1 MPVDGPTVMCAVGDP
16 VQAVYAFRGADPDSM
31 DRLADLFQ
39 AKRLRLTYCFR
50 CPRRMTFLAS
60 QINHT
65 IRPAPKAFV
74 GTLSL
79 RVTAR
84 PFDTVLELLEPKP
97 PEASVVF
104 LARGNAI
111 LLEFLQH
118 LYFLSDA
125 PVVHWISPGVARI
138 LDGVVHDLTLAHT
151 PVRTYL
157 QHLRTTHTAS
167 PVDRTLLHILE
178 LSVKIDGPQKVVSM
192 APFLMWMTDVLAA
205 SSNVNPRLRLATV
218 HAIKGQDTDGRGTV
232 RARTSGHNTN
242 TSCSMSLLPLS
253 PCP

>member
-1 MPVDGPTVMCAVGDP
+1 MCAVGDP

-31 DRLADLFQ
+31 DRLSDLFQ

-60 QINHT
+60 QINQS
-65 IRPAPKAFV
+65 IRPAPNAVV
-74 GTLSL
+74 GKLSL
-79 RVTAR
+79 RITAR
-84 PFDTVLELLEPKP
+84 PFDTVLEFLEQKP
-97 PEASVVF
+97 PETRVVF

-125 PVVHWISPGVARI
+125 PVVHWISPGVARL

-157 QHLRTTHTAS
+157 QHLRIAHTSS
-167 PVDRTLLHILE
+167 PVDRTLLQILE
-178 LSVKIDGPQKVVSM
+178 LSVKIDGPQKVIST
-192 APFLMWMTDVLAA
+192 APFLAWMTEVLAA
-205 SSNVNPRLRLATV
+205 TSNAGARLRLATV
-218 HAIKGQDTDGRGTV
+218 HAIKGQGTERRRTFRRRSGR
-232 RARTSGHNTN
+232 NTN
-242 TSCSMSLLPLS
+242 T
-253 PCP
+253 